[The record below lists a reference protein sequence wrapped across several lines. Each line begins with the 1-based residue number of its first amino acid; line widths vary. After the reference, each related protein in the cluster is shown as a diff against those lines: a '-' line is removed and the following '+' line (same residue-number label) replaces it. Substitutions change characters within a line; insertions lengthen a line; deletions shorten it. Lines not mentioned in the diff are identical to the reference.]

1 VLAAGALLT
10 GAAGAIGAGIALSAA
25 PANATPEEDCAA
37 VRARDHQ
44 IYLNLIASLPPG
56 APIPPEIINPCLSA
70 PSTTSTAAPTTTVG
84 LPGAQAPG
92 VGPNVGANAPT
103 NFPTYNGTPIVPVP
117 TIEVPPIAS
126 ESPAS
131 ETGVGAFPNA
141 SASAVPSPTPTPGE
155 GTTTDRGP
163 GPIPADSDSNIA
175 PAQTVPD
182 PAADVSTAGED
193 SGRDRYL
200 ELALIGAA
208 AFTAAGIGVRG
219 RPGPF
224 SPRTPESV
232 LSQAVG
238 TVASPLTAYAPG
250 GQSSLRVFD
259 PITGGSRFFFL
270 IHDETSS
277 HESVIPVT
285 VPPGGHMSVNP
296 DGTVTVFDADGNPV
310 STIDAPWAYDA
321 NGTPVP
327 THYEIRDGQLVQ
339 VVDTAGIEN
348 LLYPILADPELTPEE
363 RAALEAQANFIGP
376 MTPEG
381 EQARRDAQNVLAA
394 NPPEPA
400 DSGLEQLMVGDPN
413 HEVSEP
419 PITDTGTGNPV
430 GDAILANQT
439 QEPITSNIGGH
450 DYTTEPADPADSDL
464 GHLMSGDP
472 NSEVS
477 EPPITETGTGNPVG
491 DAILADQTQE
501 PITSNIGGQDY
512 TTEPAVSDVSFTD
525 ENGTNWSGT
534 PSKVP
539 NVWSWTYTDAQGEEH
554 DLQVT
559 YDEQGRPYQ
568 VFDHS
573 NSELSLYD
581 WSTGEPVRIGDAQHL
596 DPGVAFDQPYT
607 DEIMSFVVPPL
618 RGARL
623 AVGAIRAEDLIVS
636 NRTTPTRPPV
646 TSPSTP
652 AQNIPRPG
660 TLPPRGIPVI
670 DGTVPPAEH
679 DHPTIPSVNEPARPD
694 PTIPEPSQPTSPG
707 DPDRGQWEPSTPGEI
722 GDPGPNLTPGISTPN
737 VPSPGQVEEP
747 SAPTLPDVGQ
757 VPVNPDAPGAPQQP
771 GLPEFD
777 PFATDPSTIPSPG
790 VIEDPTQRPAVTMP
804 PTQPDSPEGPGVE
817 QDPLWWMPFAREKP
831 PQLAPGE
838 TPPDIVEVE
847 GVGPLDLRTLQ
858 SRIIGD
864 RDSTDVGVWGDAG
877 EGLRYDAALRL
888 RPSRV
893 FQELVTLVDG
903 QFAFILPFDAGK
915 NGELKFD
922 GWFPDLNVI
931 VDAKHIYEFIFDR
944 RTGEPVTE
952 GFGRRVWRED
962 WPKTAQAQL
971 AALAQAGMNAELVW
985 VMLNE
990 QYAELARA
998 GFRLANVVGVTV
1010 ETITQWLERTGR

>member
-1 VLAAGALLT
+1 MKSGRRLRRTLAGVLAAGALLT

-84 LPGAQAPG
+84 LPGVQAPG
-92 VGPNVGANAPT
+92 GGPNVGANAPT

-117 TIEVPPIAS
+117 TIEVPPVTS

-238 TVASPLTAYAPG
+238 TVVSPLTAYAPG

-394 NPPEPA
+394 TPPEPA
-400 DSGLEQLMVGDPN
+400 DSGLEQLMLGDPN
-413 HEVSEP
+413 SEVSEP
-419 PITDTGTGNPV
+419 PITETGTGNPV

-439 QEPITSNIGGH
+439 QEPITSNIGGQ

-491 DAILADQTQE
+491 DAILANQTQE

-512 TTEPAVSDVSFTD
+512 TTEPVVTDTSFTD
-525 ENGTNWSGT
+525 ENGTSWSGT
-534 PSKVP
+534 ASKVP

-559 YDEQGRPYQ
+559 YDEQGRPHR
-568 VFDHS
+568 VFDNYTS
-573 NSELSLYD
+573 TLYLYD
-581 WSTGEPVRIGDAQHL
+581 WSTGEPVLIGDPHYL

-607 DEIMSFVVPPL
+607 GEIMSFVLPPL
-618 RGARL
+618 RGGRL
-623 AVGAIRAEDLIVS
+623 IAGAVRAEDLIVS
-636 NRTTPTRPPV
+636 NRTTPTRPP
-646 TSPSTP
+646 TSAPSVP
-652 AQNIPRPG
+652 AQSVPRPG
-660 TLPPRGIPVI
+660 GVPPRGIPVI

-679 DHPTIPSVNEPARPD
+679 DQPSVPSVNEPARPD

-707 DPDRGQWEPSTPGEI
+707 DPDRGEWES
-722 GDPGPNLTPGISTPN
+722 
-737 VPSPGQVEEP
+737 PSPGEVADPGSNPEPKAPSPGHVEEP
-747 SAPTLPDVGQ
+747 SVPTLPDVGH

-771 GLPEFD
+771 GPPEFD
-777 PFATDPSTIPSPG
+777 PFATDPSTIEQPG
-790 VIEDPTQRPAVTMP
+790 VIPGPTDRPTVATP
-804 PTQPDSPEGPGVE
+804 PLQPDSGEPGVSLPITNT
-817 QDPLWWMPFAREKP
+817 QTDPGGIE
-831 PQLAPGE
+831 
-838 TPPDIVEVE
+838 
-847 GVGPLDLRTLQ
+847 
-858 SRIIGD
+858 
-864 RDSTDVGVWGDAG
+864 
-877 EGLRYDAALRL
+877 
-888 RPSRV
+888 
-893 FQELVTLVDG
+893 
-903 QFAFILPFDAGK
+903 
-915 NGELKFD
+915 
-922 GWFPDLNVI
+922 
-931 VDAKHIYEFIFDR
+931 
-944 RTGEPVTE
+944 TGEPADVPAGRIPILGDPEGGHGIWDNAYPSEIASMFDQNGNLTPNAAFQQLVT
-952 GFGRRVWRED
+952 GVDPAFTYYLPAPFRPTGRISIDNWLRELNILQEVKGNYD
-962 WPKTAQAQL
+962 MLFRPHVPDFMRDNIVDGMLEQAERQVR
-971 AALAQAGMNAELVW
+971 AIALAGSDAHLQWVFLQEQAAQIMEDAFDEVIG
-985 VMLNE
+985 
-990 QYAELARA
+990 
-998 GFRLANVVGVTV
+998 
-1010 ETITQWLERTGR
+1010 LENINIIVFGGE

>member
-1 VLAAGALLT
+1 MKSGRRLRRTLAGVLAAGALLT
-10 GAAGAIGAGIALSAA
+10 GAAGVIGAGIALSAA

-84 LPGAQAPG
+84 LPGVQAPG
-92 VGPNVGANAPT
+92 GGPNVGANAPT

-117 TIEVPPIAS
+117 TIEVPPITS

-163 GPIPADSDSNIA
+163 GPIPADSDSDSNIA

-238 TVASPLTAYAPG
+238 TVVSPLTAYAPG

-285 VPPGGHMSVNP
+285 VPPGGHMSVSP

-321 NGTPVP
+321 NGTPIP

-400 DSGLEQLMVGDPN
+400 DSGLEQLM
-413 HEVSEP
+413 
-419 PITDTGTGNPV
+419 
-430 GDAILANQT
+430 L
-439 QEPITSNIGGH
+439 
-450 DYTTEPADPADSDL
+450 
-464 GHLMSGDP
+464 GDP

-501 PITSNIGGQDY
+501 PITSNIGGRDYTTEPADPADSDLGQLMSGDPNSEVSEPPITETGTGNPVGDAILAYQTQEPITSNIGGQDY
-512 TTEPAVSDVSFTD
+512 TTEPVVTDTSFTD
-525 ENGTNWSGT
+525 ENGTSWSGT
-534 PSKVP
+534 ASKVP

-559 YDEQGRPYQ
+559 YDEEGRPHR
-568 VFDHS
+568 VFDNYTS
-573 NSELSLYD
+573 TLYLYD
-581 WSTGEPVRIGDAQHL
+581 WSTGEPVLIGDPHYL
-596 DPGVAFDQPYT
+596 DSGVAFDQPYT
-607 DEIMSFVVPPL
+607 GEIMSFVLPPL
-618 RGARL
+618 RGGRL
-623 AVGAIRAEDLIVS
+623 IAGAVRAEDLIVS
-636 NRTTPTRPPV
+636 NRTAPTRPPV
-646 TSPSTP
+646 TSPAVP
-652 AQNIPRPG
+652 AQSVPRPG
-660 TLPPRGIPVI
+660 AVPPRGIPVI

-679 DHPTIPSVNEPARPD
+679 DQPTIPSVNEPARPD

-707 DPDRGQWEPSTPGEI
+707 DPDRGEWES
-722 GDPGPNLTPGISTPN
+722 
-737 VPSPGQVEEP
+737 PSPGEVADPGSNPEPKAPSPGHVEEP
-747 SAPTLPDVGQ
+747 SVPTLPDVGH

-771 GLPEFD
+771 GPPEFD
-777 PFATDPSTIPSPG
+777 PFATDPSTIPQPG
-790 VIEDPTQRPAVTMP
+790 VIDDPTERPSTSVVTP
-804 PTQPDSPEGPGVE
+804 PQNEHEPIQPGATFVGPPGSEGDRTPGTSPTVEQPLDSTWPLGTDFPSGDTSDSPGPTEHVDMPDFPWPPANTWGQVYPAIL
-817 QDPLWWMPFAREKP
+817 DPRTFETIRPFPYGMPSVPPADRVTWSSSARQIFLAEWEERGFP
-831 PQLAPGE
+831 VPEPAAPGAD
-838 TPPDIVEVE
+838 PWAGWEVHH
-847 GVGPLDLRTLQ
+847 
-858 SRIIGD
+858 
-864 RDSTDVGVWGDAG
+864 
-877 EGLRYDAALRL
+877 
-888 RPSRV
+888 
-893 FQELVTLVDG
+893 
-903 QFAFILPFDAGK
+903 ILPRKYGGTNDFWNLVPLPTSIHALFTRWWEFYAD
-915 NGELKFD
+915 
-922 GWFPDLNVI
+922 
-931 VDAKHIYEFIFDR
+931 IY
-944 RTGEPVTE
+944 
-952 GFGRRVWRED
+952 
-962 WPKTAQAQL
+962 
-971 AALAQAGMNAELVW
+971 N
-985 VMLNE
+985 
-990 QYAELARA
+990 
-998 GFRLANVVGVTV
+998 
-1010 ETITQWLERTGR
+1010 

>member
-1 VLAAGALLT
+1 MKSGRRLRRTLAGVLAAGALLT
-10 GAAGAIGAGIALSAA
+10 GAAGAIGAGLALTAG
-25 PANATPEEDCAA
+25 PAHATPEEDCAA

-56 APIPPEIINPCLSA
+56 ALIPPEYINPCLTA
-70 PSTTSTAAPTTTVG
+70 PTTTPTAAPTTTVG

-92 VGPNVGANAPT
+92 GGPNVGANAPT

-163 GPIPADSDSNIA
+163 GPIPTDSDSNTA
-175 PAQTVPD
+175 PAQPVPD
-182 PAADVSTAGED
+182 PAADVATSGEGED
-193 SGRDRYL
+193 RDRYL
-200 ELALIGAA
+200 ELTLIGAA

-232 LSQAVG
+232 LSQVVG
-238 TVASPLTAYAPG
+238 TITSPLVAYARG
-250 GQSSLRVFD
+250 GQSALRVFD

-339 VVDTAGIEN
+339 VVDTAGVEN

-400 DSGLEQLMVGDPN
+400 DSGLEQLMLGDPN
-413 HEVSEP
+413 SEVSEP
-419 PITDTGTGNPV
+419 PITETGTGNPV

-439 QEPITSNIGGH
+439 QEPITSNIGGR

-491 DAILADQTQE
+491 DAILANQTQE
-501 PITSNIGGQDY
+501 PITSNIDGQDY
-512 TTEPAVSDVSFTD
+512 TTEPVVTDTSFTD
-525 ENGTNWSGT
+525 ENGTSWSGT
-534 PSKVP
+534 ASKVP

-559 YDEQGRPYQ
+559 YDEQGRPHR
-568 VFDHS
+568 VFDNYTS
-573 NSELSLYD
+573 TLYLYD
-581 WSTGEPVRIGDAQHL
+581 WSTGEPVLIGDPHYL

-607 DEIMSFVVPPL
+607 GEIMSFVLPPL
-618 RGARL
+618 RGGRL
-623 AVGAIRAEDLIVS
+623 IAGAVRAEDLIVS
-636 NRTTPTRPPV
+636 NRTTPTRPP
-646 TSPSTP
+646 TSAPSVS
-652 AQNIPRPG
+652 AQSVPRPG
-660 TLPPRGIPVI
+660 AVPPRGIPVI
-670 DGTVPPAEH
+670 DGTVAPAEH
-679 DHPTIPSVNEPARPD
+679 DQPSVPSVNEPARPD
-694 PTIPEPSQPTSPG
+694 PTIPEPSQPTFPG
-707 DPDRGQWEPSTPGEI
+707 DPDRGEREPSTPGEI

-737 VPSPGQVEEP
+737 VPSPGHVEEP
-747 SAPTLPDVGQ
+747 SVPTLPDVGQ

-771 GLPEFD
+771 GPPEFD
-777 PFATDPSTIPSPG
+777 PFATDPSTIAQPG
-790 VIEDPTQRPAVTMP
+790 VIPSPTDRPTVAAP
-804 PTQPDSPEGPGVE
+804 PLQPDSVEPDVSIPITNTQTDPGGIE
-817 QDPLWWMPFAREKP
+817 
-831 PQLAPGE
+831 
-838 TPPDIVEVE
+838 
-847 GVGPLDLRTLQ
+847 
-858 SRIIGD
+858 
-864 RDSTDVGVWGDAG
+864 
-877 EGLRYDAALRL
+877 
-888 RPSRV
+888 
-893 FQELVTLVDG
+893 
-903 QFAFILPFDAGK
+903 
-915 NGELKFD
+915 
-922 GWFPDLNVI
+922 
-931 VDAKHIYEFIFDR
+931 
-944 RTGEPVTE
+944 TGEPAEVRAGRIPIPGDPEGGHGIWDNAHPSEIATMFDQYGNLVPHAAFQQLVTGVDPAFTYYLLAPFMDSGRISIDNWIQE
-952 GFGRRVWRED
+952 LNILQEVKGNYDMLFKPHVSEFMFNNIVGKLRLQALNQVRAMEQAGSDAQLQWMFQQEQAAMVMRRVFIRFGNGLE
-962 WPKTAQAQL
+962 
-971 AALAQAGMNAELVW
+971 NIIVS
-985 VMLNE
+985 VFE
-990 QYAELARA
+990 QE
-998 GFRLANVVGVTV
+998 
-1010 ETITQWLERTGR
+1010 